1 MFFLFKW
8 FNKNY
13 LNDNIIKICFPS
25 QLFDFFSLLCPF
37 MTQLQ
42 DSGTLTSTRPMLNIN
57 KDFSG
62 EIKSDV
68 NKD

>member
-1 MFFLFKW
+1 MRCKACFFFKW

-25 QLFDFFSLLCPF
+25 QLFD
-37 MTQLQ
+37 
-42 DSGTLTSTRPMLNIN
+42 SGTLTSTQPTLNIN
-57 KDFSG
+57 KDFSD
-62 EIKSDV
+62 ETKSDV